1 MPLKNLDN
9 LDDFSECDAEHPP
22 AWDEL
27 VQVLKDLL
35 SQLDR
40 QNAELR
46 ARIEYLENER

>member
-1 MPLKNLDN
+1 MTLKNLDN
-9 LDDFSECDAEHPP
+9 LDDYAECDAEHPP

-27 VQVLKDLL
+27 VRELKDLFK
-35 SQLDR
+35 QLDR